1 MANFLSK
8 LFGTKSDRDLKEVRP
23 YLDATLK
30 VYPEIQKLDN
40 DQLRAKTIEFKE
52 RIHKVVENE
61 ETELATLRARIEEE
75 YDMPIDEK
83 EEIYKRIDKLEKE
96 SYDKTQTVLNEIL
109 PEAFSVVKETARR
122 FAENQEVVVTATD
135 HDRALAVKRDSVS
148 IVTDPNGVDKAV
160 YKNQWMAGGN
170 MITWDMVHYDVQL
183 IGGVVLHS
191 GKIAEMATGEGK
203 TLVATLPVYLNA
215 LPGKGVHVVTV
226 NDYLAKRDSEWMGM
240 LFEFHGLSV
249 DCIDKHEP
257 HSDER
262 KAAYNADITYG
273 TNNEFGFDYLRDNMS
288 RNPEEL
294 VQRGHNYAIVDEVDS
309 VLIDDART
317 PLIISGPTGKDDED
331 QEFDRFKP
339 VIEKLYNAQS
349 TPIPNPTRNPPNC
362 CSAPTAAYP
371 RTRPSSS
378 SSPKQAS
385 KPFCNAPRIS
395 TCRSRTNT
403 CTSSTTTSI
412 SPSMRRTAASN
423 SPTRVWTSSP
433 TLARTATSTSC
444 PTSVA

>member
-170 MITWDMVHYDVQL
+170 MITWDMVHYDV
-183 IGGVVLHS
+183 
-191 GKIAEMATGEGK
+191 
-203 TLVATLPVYLNA
+203 
-215 LPGKGVHVVTV
+215 
-226 NDYLAKRDSEWMGM
+226 
-240 LFEFHGLSV
+240 
-249 DCIDKHEP
+249 
-257 HSDER
+257 
-262 KAAYNADITYG
+262 
-273 TNNEFGFDYLRDNMS
+273 
-288 RNPEEL
+288 
-294 VQRGHNYAIVDEVDS
+294 
-309 VLIDDART
+309 
-317 PLIISGPTGKDDED
+317 
-331 QEFDRFKP
+331 
-339 VIEKLYNAQS
+339 
-349 TPIPNPTRNPPNC
+349 
-362 CSAPTAAYP
+362 
-371 RTRPSSS
+371 
-378 SSPKQAS
+378 
-385 KPFCNAPRIS
+385 
-395 TCRSRTNT
+395 
-403 CTSSTTTSI
+403 
-412 SPSMRRTAASN
+412 
-423 SPTRVWTSSP
+423 
-433 TLARTATSTSC
+433 
-444 PTSVA
+444 